1 MPMKT
6 EAVIFDLDNTLIN
19 RKLAFR
25 AYSEHFIDR
34 FASVRDAR
42 QKEEFVE
49 FMRVSDRDGYRDKR
63 EMALECLA
71 SFPLKNPETTAEELL
86 DHWFAEFYNYTVLM
100 DGTLDVLERLKRK
113 DIKLGLITN
122 GSPHAQ
128 HAKIDKAQIREYFD
142 VVIVSGEAGF
152 HKPDKR
158 LFELAL
164 SRLEAKPENSWYV
177 GDHPRNDVFGATSA
191 GLKAVWLRG
200 FMDWHRDLDEPE
212 HRIDSLDEIIA
223 LIDKA

>member
-34 FASVRDAR
+34 FVTARDAR
-42 QKEEFVE
+42 QKEEFIE

-63 EMALECLA
+63 EMVQECLA
-71 SFPLKNPETTAEELL
+71 ALPMKNPDMTVEELL
-86 DHWFAEFYNYTVLM
+86 NHWFAEFYGYTVLM
-100 DGTLDVLERLKRK
+100 DGTLDVLDRLKQK
-113 DIKLGLITN
+113 HIKLGLITN

-128 HAKIDKAQIREYFD
+128 NSKIDKAQIRDYFD
-142 VVIVSGEAGF
+142 TVIVSGEAGF

-158 LFELAL
+158 IFELAL

-177 GDHPRNDVFGATSA
+177 GDHPRNDIFGAASA
-191 GLKAVWLRG
+191 GLNAVWLQG
-200 FMDWHRDLDEPE
+200 FMEWHSDLDEPK
-212 HRIDSLDEIIA
+212 HRIGSLDEIIA
-223 LIDKA
+223 LIDNT